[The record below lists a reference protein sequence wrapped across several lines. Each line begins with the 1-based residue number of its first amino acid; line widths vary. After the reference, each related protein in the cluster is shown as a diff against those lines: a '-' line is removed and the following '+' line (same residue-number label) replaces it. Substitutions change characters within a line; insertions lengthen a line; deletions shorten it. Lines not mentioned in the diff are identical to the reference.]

1 MGLDSQ
7 GQKIIMALEQAEF
20 SVQLP
25 MTFHHL
31 KASEPQKPL
40 VLFLHGYTDSGS
52 SLLRRAL
59 KGAELSVNILAPNGP
74 FPLPV
79 MSEKG
84 FKEAYAWYF
93 WEYATDK
100 MVIHPRVAVGMLK
113 KLIKDLGYEKTPK
126 VIVGFSQGG
135 FLAPY
140 LLPEIKNVK
149 ALIAVGS
156 AFRAQDYP
164 QEVLHPVIAI
174 HGAQDKVIT
183 IERARESLL
192 ELAKKKGVTYE
203 FHPFE
208 NLDHTIDGPA
218 SKLLIEK
225 INSFL
230 V

>member
-1 MGLDSQ
+1 MSPLIQ
-7 GQKIIMALEQAEF
+7 GQTEY
-20 SVQLP
+20 SVHLP
-25 MTFHHL
+25 MNYVHL
-31 KASEPQKPL
+31 VSPDQQGEKPL
-40 VLFLHGYTDSGS
+40 VLFLHGYTDSAN

-59 KGAELSVNILAPNGP
+59 KGSILPYNVLAPNGP

-79 MSEKG
+79 YSEKG

-100 MVIHPRVAVGMLK
+100 MLIHPRVAVGMLK
-113 KLIKDLGYEKTPK
+113 KLIFDLGYQKSPK

-140 LLPEIKNVK
+140 LLPEVENVK

-156 AFRAQDYP
+156 AFRVQDYP
-164 QEVLHPVIAI
+164 EKVLHPIVAI
-174 HGAQDKVIT
+174 HGGKDKVIS

-192 ELAKKKGVTYE
+192 ELAQKKGVTYE

-208 NLDHTIDGPA
+208 HLDHTIDDEA
-218 SKLLIEK
+218 SELLIKK
-225 INSFL
+225 IKLFL
-230 V
+230 